1 MCPRH
6 LQEQLCNIVGSSSKS
21 ASGHLAMDGPVG
33 TEDSSAKATNRTTR
47 PQGTELHSHAWH
59 IQRLLFIAAE
69 KESIPECPM
78 ASMNKFP
85 AAPFVLIVTNFLCT
99 PPHIFS
105 HPLASQGCRMCFTP
119 VCDECHGKGRT
130 CACGGGDFRKIR
142 GGSGFLPCSHAKR
155 GVCKDC
161 SSPVKDAWRC
171 CRGCGVTFVDKQK
184 GGDA

>member
-1 MCPRH
+1 
-6 LQEQLCNIVGSSSKS
+6 
-21 ASGHLAMDGPVG
+21 MDGPVG

-69 KESIPECPM
+69 KESTPECPM

-105 HPLASQGCRMCFTP
+105 HPLASQGAGCASHLCAMS
-119 VCDECHGKGRT
+119 VMGKGELVLVEAATSGRFVEEVVFFH
-130 CACGGGDFRKIR
+130 AVMRKEV
-142 GGSGFLPCSHAKR
+142 FAKI
-155 GVCKDC
+155 VHH
-161 SSPVKDAWRC
+161 P
-171 CRGCGVTFVDKQK
+171 
-184 GGDA
+184 